1 MQGYGKKYDLPRPYS
16 MTPKRHG
23 VDMLP
28 RNYFT
33 TPQRKLLGY
42 IIFFILFSLVILQCI
57 PEQERDKDY
66 ELDLGE
72 APEMKLVKDNDVVK
86 KGSAKRPLDDDYS
99 ADYDELL
106 NELEAKK
113 ASSKNPKNRAA
124 NEKELMGELTEDDL
138 IDDSVPV

>member
-23 VDMLP
+23 VDMLA

-42 IIFFILFSLVILQCI
+42 IVFFILFSLVILQCI

-66 ELDLGE
+66 ELDLSE
-72 APEMKLVKDNDVVK
+72 VPEVKLVQESDVVK
-86 KGSAKRPLDDDYS
+86 KGSSKRPLEDDYS

-106 NELEAKK
+106 NELEEKK

-124 NEKELMGELTEDDL
+124 NDKEIMGEITEDDL
-138 IDDSVPV
+138 VDNSVTV